1 MERLKR
7 ARNVKRSSVKNERC
21 SYCGQRGHWRPDC
34 PDIAYLRNRQKN
46 VYIQLESSPVTA
58 RTRKLKA
65 RWRSEEDQDIQAFYD
80 INAEDQLVDALGRTS
95 MKQIRVDKAQ
105 LLKILQKNR
114 SEHRATF
121 LEAQKAF
128 RVVAIKA
135 LDAQLKD
142 PTTANLKAVR
152 PEDHT
157 VDYDRSIQ
165 MLEMSVD
172 QQITVDE
179 REFQNYVQDVWN
191 WSREWASN
199 SMAYVNR
206 NSRNYGKLSALAN
219 G

>member
-1 MERLKR
+1 M
-7 ARNVKRSSVKNERC
+7 RSSLK
-21 SYCGQRGHWRPDC
+21 S
-34 PDIAYLRNRQKN
+34 
-46 VYIQLESSPVTA
+46 VYIQLDSSLVVA

-65 RWRSEEDQDIQAFYD
+65 RWRAEREQDIQAFYD
-80 INAEDQLVDALGRTS
+80 ISAEDALGRTS

-114 SEHRATF
+114 AEHRATF
-121 LEAQKAF
+121 LEAQKTF

-135 LDAQLKD
+135 LDAQLKAARTGR
-142 PTTANLKAVR
+142 PFELGRLVSLTA

-199 SMAYVNR
+199 SLAYVNK
-206 NSRNYGKLSALAN
+206 NSRNYGKLSALSN

>member
-1 MERLKR
+1 M
-7 ARNVKRSSVKNERC
+7 KNERC
-21 SYCGQRGHWRPDC
+21 SYCGRRGHWRPDC
-34 PDIAYLRNRQKN
+34 PDIAHLRSRSKN
-46 VYIQLESSPVTA
+46 VYIQLESTPVVA

-65 RWRSEEDQDIQAFYD
+65 RWRVEPEQDIEAFYD
-80 INAEDQLVDALGRTS
+80 NQLEITS

-114 SEHRATF
+114 AEHRATF
-121 LEAQKAF
+121 LEAQKTF

-135 LDAQLKD
+135 LDAQLKAARKGR
-142 PTTANLKAVR
+142 PFELTRLVSLTA

-191 WSREWASN
+191 WSRDWASN
-199 SMAYVNR
+199 SLAYVNR

>member
-1 MERLKR
+1 M
-7 ARNVKRSSVKNERC
+7 KNERC
-21 SYCGQRGHWRPDC
+21 SYCGRRGHWRPDC
-34 PDIAYLRNRQKN
+34 PDIAHLRSRSKN
-46 VYIQLESSPVTA
+46 VYIQLESSPVIA
-58 RTRKLKA
+58 RPRKLKA
-65 RWRSEEDQDIQAFYD
+65 RWRVEEDQDIQAFYD
-80 INAEDQLVDALGRTS
+80 ISAEAELVNVLERTS

-114 SEHRATF
+114 AEHRATF
-121 LEAQKAF
+121 LEAQKTF

-135 LDAQLKD
+135 LDAQLKAARQGR
-142 PTTANLKAVR
+142 PFELTRLVSLTA

-157 VDYDRSIQ
+157 ADYDRSIQ

-172 QQITVDE
+172 AQITVDE

-191 WSREWASN
+191 WSRDWASN
-199 SMAYVNR
+199 SLAYVNR